1 MTLPDR
7 YATAGEPPKLAH
19 NAADGAH
26 RPILGSRGV
35 DRLSRFPESGLTSR
49 WLPKGSDCTRL
60 SMIDPPCG
68 LTPSDQ
74 YARQHAENDHA
85 YRIPRAS

>member
-26 RPILGSRGV
+26 RPILSSRGV
-35 DRLSRFPESGLTSR
+35 DRQSRFPESGPTSQ
-49 WLPKGSDCTRL
+49 WPPKGSDRTR
-60 SMIDPPCG
+60 PFY
-68 LTPSDQ
+68 DQ
-74 YARQHAENDHA
+74 TSVRPDT
-85 YRIPRAS
+85 